1 MIEAQII
8 VLLFKVCIL
17 LFFVILVGL
26 ASYWAGWV
34 NGKTH
39 GEWLGIKSE
48 REKQNEK
55 IRTGFRVN
63 RKPY

>member
-1 MIEAQII
+1 MEAEILTLLFKAW
-8 VLLFKVCIL
+8 VLLFIISL
-17 LFFVILVGL
+17 IGL
-26 ASYWAGWV
+26 ISYWAGWV